1 MKDYH
6 LIPKC
11 SALESFTKKELIDEL
26 SKREG
31 VKEIVVSAYKH
42 YSMFFEE
49 HECLMD
55 TGAARILVVKE

>member
-26 SKREG
+26 CKREG
-31 VKEIVVSAYKH
+31 VKEIIVPP
-42 YSMFFEE
+42 
-49 HECLMD
+49 HERYAILPEKSDAFYD